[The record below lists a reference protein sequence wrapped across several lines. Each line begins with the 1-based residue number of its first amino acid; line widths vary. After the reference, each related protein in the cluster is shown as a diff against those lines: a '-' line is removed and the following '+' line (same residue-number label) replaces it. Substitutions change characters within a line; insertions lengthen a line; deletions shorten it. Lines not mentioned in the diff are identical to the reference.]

1 MTDQFGVRHTELI
14 THAASIEAIGDRVS
28 TAQQAGSSVRAGA
41 DAYGKLC
48 VLVPV
53 MLGALQDVLIDGIA
67 QAAESLHDTSARLR
81 LTAADYQGTDERRA
95 KVLRQI
101 KANM

>member
-1 MTDQFGVRHTELI
+1 MTNQFGVRHTELV
-14 THAASIEAIGDRVS
+14 THASTIEAIGDRVS
-28 TAQQAGSSVRAGA
+28 TAQQAGASVRAGA

-67 QAAESLHDTSARLR
+67 AAAESLHDTGTRLR
-81 LTAADYQGTDERRA
+81 QTADDYHGTDERRA
-95 KVLRQI
+95 KVLHQI
-101 KANM
+101 RADM